1 MACPTHRAAGRS
13 RGAAMAQEVSDPTAT
28 AAADRGDLED
38 FIEQLEI
45 TETQKRML
53 RGRWLDQVAYMG
65 RKANQARRRYY
76 WLRSVGVTAAVMVPA
91 FISLNLAYNQ
101 IELRLATFFAS
112 LLVALIGAAELLLR
126 YGERWRHYRRNEEM
140 LKSEGWQYLIGIGPY
155 ARAKSPQQAYKMF
168 NSRVE
173 AILQQD
179 VEGYME
185 SVAKLPEAEQS
196 DVFTNV

>member
-1 MACPTHRAAGRS
+1 
-13 RGAAMAQEVSDPTAT
+13 MAQEVSVPTSTAT
-28 AAADRGDLED
+28 TDREELDD
-38 FIEQLEI
+38 FFDQLDI
-45 TETQKRML
+45 TDVQKRML
-53 RGRWLDQVAYMG
+53 RSRWLDQVAYMG
-65 RKANQARRRYY
+65 RKANQARKRYY
-76 WLRSVGVTAAVMVPA
+76 WLRSVGVIAAVTVPA

-112 LLVALIGAAELLLR
+112 LLVAFIGAAELLLR

-155 ARAKSPQQAYKMF
+155 ARARNPQAAYKMF
-168 NSRVE
+168 TSRVE

-179 VEGYME
+179 VDGYME
-185 SVAKLPEAEQS
+185 TIAKLPDSDKS

>member
-1 MACPTHRAAGRS
+1 
-13 RGAAMAQEVSDPTAT
+13 MAQEVSVPTSTAT
-28 AAADRGDLED
+28 ADRADLED
-38 FIEQLEI
+38 FIDQLDI
-45 TETQKRML
+45 TDVQKRML

-76 WLRSVGVTAAVMVPA
+76 WLRSVGVIAAVTVPA

-140 LKSEGWQYLIGIGPY
+140 LKSEGWQYLMGIGPY
-155 ARAKSPQQAYKMF
+155 GRAKSPQHAYKMF
-168 NSRVE
+168 SSRVE
-173 AILQQD
+173 SILQQD

-185 SVAKLPEAEQS
+185 SVAKLQEAEKS

>member
-1 MACPTHRAAGRS
+1 
-13 RGAAMAQEVSDPTAT
+13 MAQEVSVPTST
-28 AAADRGDLED
+28 ANTDRGELED
-38 FIEQLEI
+38 FIDQLEI
-45 TETQKRML
+45 TDVQKRML

-65 RKANQARRRYY
+65 RKANQARKRYY
-76 WLRSVGVTAAVMVPA
+76 WLRSVGVIAAVPVPA
-91 FISLNLAYNQ
+91 FISPNLAYNQ

-112 LLVALIGAAELLLR
+112 LLVAFVGAAELLLR

-155 ARAKSPQQAYKMF
+155 ARAKSAQHAYKVF
-168 NSRVE
+168 SSRVE
-173 AILQQD
+173 SILQQD

-185 SVAKLPEAEQS
+185 SVAKLPEAEKS